1 MNKFLGIGRLT
12 RDPDIR
18 YSQSDGKAIARYTLA
33 IDRRGKDQQAD
44 FISCVAF
51 GKSAEFAE
59 KYLKRGTKIAITGHI
74 ITGNYTDRDGRKVYT
89 TDIAVDEHEFVE
101 SKKQEPANDN
111 GSFQDMDTM
120 NEGFMAIPDNVDEA
134 GLPFN

>member
-1 MNKFLGIGRLT
+1 MNKVELIGRLT

-18 YSQSDGKAIARYTLA
+18 YSQSGMAVARYTLA
-33 IDRRGKDQQAD
+33 VDRRGKDKGAD
-44 FISCVAF
+44 FIGCIAF
-51 GKSAEFAE
+51 DKGAEFAE
-59 KYLKRGTKIAITGHI
+59 KYLKKGTKIAIVGHI
-74 ITGNYTDRDGRKVYT
+74 VTNNYTDRDGRKVYA
-89 TDIAVDEHEFVE
+89 TDIVVDEHEFVE

-120 NEGFMAIPDNVDEA
+120 NEGFMAIPEGADDT

>member
-18 YSQSDGKAIARYTLA
+18 YSQSGMAVARYTLA
-33 IDRRGKDQQAD
+33 VDRRGKDKGAD
-44 FISCVAF
+44 FIGCIAF
-51 GKSAEFAE
+51 DKGAEFAE
-59 KYLKRGTKIAITGHI
+59 KYLKKGTKIAIVGHI
-74 ITGNYTDRDGRKVYT
+74 VTSNYTDRDGRKVYT